1 VNARHCAI
9 RAGTEDGRT
18 GCHPPVDVM
27 ETGGSTGDPRGVI
40 LLAGGLSNG
49 EDLLAAQAMGADL
62 CYLGTRFINTTE
74 SRAEA
79 AYQNMII
86 EAVSGDII
94 HTPAVS
100 GIPANF
106 MRQSLEA
113 AGYPMDKLNQAG
125 ELNYGDK
132 LKPVDDEAKAWKTV
146 WSAGQ
151 GVSQITDVVSVSD
164 LVGRIGDEYRRARAR
179 LCE

>member
-1 VNARHCAI
+1 
-9 RAGTEDGRT
+9 
-18 GCHPPVDVM
+18 
-27 ETGGSTGDPRGVI
+27 
-40 LLAGGLSNG
+40 
-49 EDLLAAQAMGADL
+49 
-62 CYLGTRFINTTE
+62 
-74 SRAEA
+74 
-79 AYQNMII
+79 
-86 EAVSGDII
+86 
-94 HTPAVS
+94 
-100 GIPANF
+100 
-106 MRQSLEA
+106 
-113 AGYPMDKLNQAG
+113 MDKLNQAG